1 LYPLTPVENARYL
14 TRLHQQ
20 DEYLTTETMAKD
32 PSLSGLLAQ
41 VKQLKD
47 TRNKVNLLFQR
58 CGKESNEI

>member
-1 LYPLTPVENARYL
+1 
-14 TRLHQQ
+14 
-20 DEYLTTETMAKD
+20 MAKD